1 MPNSGGWLNARQAK
15 EALEAALGHRVG
27 RDYVY
32 ALLRRHGTR
41 VGRWRYLIPRDTLMR
56 LVEEGRLGLED
67 VDEKTPRADG
77 GR

>member
-1 MPNSGGWLNARQAK
+1 MPNSRWLNAREAK
-15 EALEAALGHRVG
+15 EALEAALGQRVG

-32 ALLRRHGTR
+32 ALMRRYGTR
-41 VGRWRYLIPRDTLMR
+41 LGRWRYIIPRDVLMR

-67 VDEKTPRADG
+67 VDEKTPRGAG

>member
-32 ALLRRHGTR
+32 ALMRRYGSR
-41 VGRWRYLIPRDTLMR
+41 VGRHRLLIPRDTLMR
-56 LVEEGRLGLED
+56 LVEEARLGLED
-67 VDEKTPRADG
+67 VDEKAPRAG
-77 GR
+77 GGW

>member
-15 EALEAALGHRVG
+15 ETLEAALGHRVG

-56 LVEEGRLGLED
+56 LVEEGRLALED
-67 VDEKTPRADG
+67 DNAPRAGG

>member
-1 MPNSGGWLNARQAK
+1 MANSGSWLNVWQAK

-27 RDYVY
+27 RKYVY

-41 VGRWRYLIPRDTLMR
+41 VGRWKLLIQRDTLMR
-56 LVEEGRLGLED
+56 LVEEGRLALED
-67 VDEKTPRADG
+67 PDDKTPRTGG

>member
-15 EALEAALGHRVG
+15 EALEGVLGHRVG
-27 RDYVY
+27 REYVY
-32 ALLRRHGTR
+32 ALLRRYGSR
-41 VGRWRYLIPRDTLMR
+41 VGRHKLLIPRDTLMR

-67 VDEKTPRADG
+67 DKTPRAGG

>member
-15 EALEAALGHRVG
+15 EALEAALGQRVG

-32 ALLRRHGTR
+32 ALMRRYGTR
-41 VGRWRYLIPRDTLMR
+41 VGRWKLLIARDVLMR
-56 LVEEGRLGLED
+56 LVDEGRLALED
-67 VDEKTPRADG
+67 VDEKTPRAGG

>member
-1 MPNSGGWLNARQAK
+1 MPDSRWLNAREAK

-32 ALLRRHGTR
+32 ALMRRYGTR
-41 VGRWRYLIPRDTLMR
+41 VGRWRYLIPRDALMR
-56 LVEEGRLGLED
+56 LVEEGRLALED
-67 VDEKTPRADG
+67 LDDKAPRAGG

>member
-1 MPNSGGWLNARQAK
+1 MPNSGGWLNVQQAK
-15 EALEAALGHRVG
+15 EALEEALGHRVG
-27 RDYVY
+27 RRYTY
-32 ALLRRHGTR
+32 ALMRRYGTR

-67 VDEKTPRADG
+67 DNAPRVGG

>member
-1 MPNSGGWLNARQAK
+1 MPNSGGWLNVRQAK

-32 ALLRRHGTR
+32 ALMRRYGTR
-41 VGRWRYLIPRDTLMR
+41 VGRWRYLIPRDTLLR
-56 LVEEGRLGLED
+56 LVDEGRLGLED
-67 VDEKTPRADG
+67 DNAPRPRG

>member
-1 MPNSGGWLNARQAK
+1 MPNSGWLNARQAK
-15 EALEAALGHRVG
+15 EALEGVLGHRVG

-67 VDEKTPRADG
+67 DNAPRAGG